1 MRYRLQFRPYR
12 RKLNRAIRLGAY
24 PADERSGILI
34 RLDVDQGHVG
44 YGEVAPLE
52 SFGSESVHRA
62 ELLLKGF
69 CGVIRDDGIDSL
81 DFKEYPCLH
90 YALDCAR
97 GSMGKSAQGK
107 GFQGKVISAA
117 LLQPDELESIP
128 AGHPEAGESQVW
140 KLKIGAP
147 EGEMMQ
153 EMERVCELAKAAKQ
167 HGWRLRLDANERL
180 QPDTA
185 MRWVEALDPHK
196 DVIEFLEQPLDRWI
210 FEDLRTL
217 AAQSPIPVALD
228 ESLSILPGLGLQS
241 GDLNDFH
248 FVAKPS
254 LGDLRWIRE
263 MQIPMA
269 RVVISSVFE
278 TAIGFSSL
286 LELAPFERVPGLQ
299 TQNVFEDGL
308 SYPHRGNE
316 YLPGQVSASKV
327 WERLS

>member
-24 PADERSGILI
+24 PAEVRSGILI
-34 RLDVDQGHVG
+34 RFDDDQGHVG

-81 DFKEYPCLH
+81 DPQEYPCLR
-90 YALDCAR
+90 YALECAR
-97 GSMGKSAQGK
+97 GSMRTSTQGK

-117 LLQPDELESIP
+117 LLQSDELESIP
-128 AGHPEAGESQVW
+128 AAGESQVW

-147 EGEMMQ
+147 EAEMMQ
-153 EMERVCELAKAAKQ
+153 EIEQVCKLAKAAQQ

-299 TQNVFEDGL
+299 TQNVFEDEL
-308 SYPHRGNE
+308 SYPHRGNV
-316 YLPGQVSASKV
+316 YVPGQVSASEV
-327 WERLS
+327 WERLA